1 MTGWESELMG
11 ENGKQ
16 KAGPWHDLVIDVDN
30 CCSLL
35 DQSSGAVP
43 SSPKPE
49 SIAGDFNFIFLD
61 RTQQQEQKQ
70 QQQQQQQQKQQQQ
83 QRRQQRQ
90 AFFA

>member
-16 KAGPWHDLVIDVDN
+16 KAGPWYDLVIDVDN

-35 DQSSGAVP
+35 DQFLGDVP
-43 SSPKPE
+43 SSPNLE

-61 RTQQQEQKQ
+61 RIQQQEQKQ
-70 QQQQQQQQKQQQQ
+70 QQQEQQQQQQQQ